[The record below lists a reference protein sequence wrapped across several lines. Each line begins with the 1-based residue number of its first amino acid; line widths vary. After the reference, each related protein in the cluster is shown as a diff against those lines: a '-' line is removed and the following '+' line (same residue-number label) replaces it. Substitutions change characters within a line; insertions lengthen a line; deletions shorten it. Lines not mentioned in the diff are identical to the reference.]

1 MISEILIMLLPFSEK
16 RDVFMPDVYFQYPLV
31 DKVFLIKHTLKMFP
45 QSIFTVKLLKSN
57 SILCKRS
64 VHYIFFILM
73 WCISS
78 WNISMYLYITRSDA
92 LLVEQ
97 PCLYA
102 LTNSCSHSPC
112 GRETYWTLVPYSAV
126 NPVSQYSMFEE
137 QTTMFCKNIV
147 WVDICLQDFTVA
159 RGSRKTPNIDYFYLN
174 CI

>member
-1 MISEILIMLLPFSEK
+1 ME
-16 RDVFMPDVYFQYPLV
+16 
-31 DKVFLIKHTLKMFP
+31 VFLIQHTLKMSFHKVC
-45 QSIFTVKLLKSN
+45 SLSDCYFFFNLTVSCAKE
-57 SILCKRS
+57 LCII
-64 VHYIFFILM
+64 YIFILM